1 MAPILRSFSKPIVQA
16 FKDAGIE
23 DQLKDFDPPLFAE
36 PYTPPPTRRGR
47 HGKQHFF
54 FLSFPLMKV

>member
-23 DQLKDFDPPLFAE
+23 DQLKDFDHRSSPSHTHHHQPAEAGMVSSISFSFLF
-36 PYTPPPTRRGR
+36 
-47 HGKQHFF
+47 
-54 FLSFPLMKV
+54 L